1 MAEMQHVVMQSYD
14 TRDQTSGALPYSYAT
29 LASDSGFPTRQPRD
43 YVVWSLFNFCFFNA
57 CCLGFIAL
65 LYSFK
70 SRDRKVVGDA
80 EAATRYGNTAKN
92 LNIAAVVLS
101 IVFIILIII
110 IPAVIVFQLSYQTY
124 NVNYSSFEDY
134 FKKNGK

>member
-70 SRDRKVVGDA
+70 DVLLVLCRTDHSQGI
-80 EAATRYGNTAKN
+80 AK
-92 LNIAAVVLS
+92 LLETLKLQPDMAIQPR
-101 IVFIILIII
+101 I
-110 IPAVIVFQLSYQTY
+110 
-124 NVNYSSFEDY
+124 
-134 FKKNGK
+134 